1 MELLVLKCKTP
12 QRRAP
17 IMAPAAESR
26 DCGSRSRAR
35 HTFTA
40 APDTTRPTQTRGRKR
55 LKMKTAG
62 EVKEERAAQRRDA
75 VKHLHTCSSCSTE
88 DGPSS
93 AAVAELVQMFELLKD
108 TFMDSTVW
116 PLARPKS
123 VQMLNPGVSHS
134 WRRAQ
139 GLIMSLTL
147 SGSRS
152 GRGAREDPAGLLRG
166 GEASGCLEEEED
178 ACKEAQVARICIS
191 FVPQRVFKGLYKSRS
206 SITAD
211 DTRSALSPQTR
222 PCCQTSLNSVSQTQ
236 TQRRPGAQP
245 FLITVV
251 EAVVRERT
259 WIFDKPL
266 DYRVPLL
273 SCRIFRGN
281 FTRGQGRPEDMI
293 ARSPKRLFVRVRSV
307 EERRVSVSPA
317 ELLVSLPASLSLP
330 MSLCC
335 SLSAD
340 RQICILLKA
349 QEQNKKVVVA
359 GCVPQAQPRMDY
371 LKELSIIGVSAPR
384 RVTFADVF
392 KRRSALR
399 HADDRS
405 LRPSVLRAETE
416 SINTSDAAPA
426 VFTAADEADP
436 DRGFVK
442 GRIDRQRGDGALGS
456 SIS

>member
-191 FVPQRVFKGLYKSRS
+191 FVPQRVFKGLYK
-206 SITAD
+206 
-211 DTRSALSPQTR
+211 
-222 PCCQTSLNSVSQTQ
+222 V
-236 TQRRPGAQP
+236 
-245 FLITVV
+245 
-251 EAVVRERT
+251 
-259 WIFDKPL
+259 
-266 DYRVPLL
+266 
-273 SCRIFRGN
+273 
-281 FTRGQGRPEDMI
+281 
-293 ARSPKRLFVRVRSV
+293 SPKRLFVRVRSV